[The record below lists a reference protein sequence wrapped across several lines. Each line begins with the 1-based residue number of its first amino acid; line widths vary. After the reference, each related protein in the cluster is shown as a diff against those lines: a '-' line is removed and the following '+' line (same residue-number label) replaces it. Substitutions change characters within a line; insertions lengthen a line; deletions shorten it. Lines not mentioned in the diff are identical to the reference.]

1 MKRRADKLLAGL
13 HNIQRGT
20 AHRQRFRHLIE
31 MAGAL
36 FAVAG
41 DTRLIAHARRQI
53 PDHQPDGEHYRKGEY
68 VLHIRHGERSA
79 GGNKEQIEAD
89 DVDHR
94 RQDRRPAPVEER
106 HHHHAQKVDHH
117 QVGGIKRN
125 QPLAGNHGN
134 QGAEHDGDKTAAKLN
149 TPFIAE
155 GTAVRRAIG

>member
-13 HNIQRGT
+13 HNIQRRA

-41 DTRLIAHARRQI
+41 DTRLIAHPRRQI

-89 DVDHR
+89 DVDNR
-94 RQDRRPAPVEER
+94 RQYRRPAPVKER
-106 HHHHAQKVDHH
+106 HHHHAKKVNHH
-117 QVGGIKRN
+117 QVGGIKRY
-125 QPLAGNHGN
+125 QPLAGN
-134 QGAEHDGDKTAAKLN
+134 DGDQGTEYHGHKTAAELN
-149 TPFIAE
+149 APLIAE
-155 GTAVRRAIG
+155 GAAVRCAVG